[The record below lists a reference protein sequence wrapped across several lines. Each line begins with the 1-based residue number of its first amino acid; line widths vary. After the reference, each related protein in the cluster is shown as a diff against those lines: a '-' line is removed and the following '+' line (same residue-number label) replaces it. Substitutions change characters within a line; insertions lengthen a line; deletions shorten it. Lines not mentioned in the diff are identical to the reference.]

1 LTLNRFKKILE
12 GDIDAKWFVY
22 AVGLTI
28 GLFPVIFFISHMM
41 GVAIKIMPNKDTYF
55 FIGGFGVIAIILY
68 IITFNETIQLYF
80 PEAPIIFTIIAY
92 FSLLIIFNYKEI
104 KVNLHEMF

>member
-1 LTLNRFKKILE
+1 MVCLCSWTHNWPFSC
-12 GDIDAKWFVY
+12 D
-22 AVGLTI
+22 
-28 GLFPVIFFISHMM
+28 LFHITYD
-41 GVAIKIMPNKDTYF
+41 GVAIKIMSNKDTYF
-55 FIGGFGVIAIILY
+55 FIGGFGIIAIILY

-92 FSLLIIFNYKEI
+92 FNLLIIFNYKEI